1 MVIAKLEPAVRDGD
15 VELVIV
21 LHSDDERSG
30 ARVVRA
36 NLGEPHAGSCDP
48 DGLHVGRI
56 GTSRR
61 ERLDNRLLNHLLE
74 RCRRSARIGHSP
86 REYGHLRH
94 DLRGSPPSHADEREV
109 MAVLLGPERRERFV
123 TTAYLSLC
131 VDRTGA
137 CVALSDAWVDRSWW
151 HVVADPSVDRG

>member
-1 MVIAKLEPAVRDGD
+1 MPAAAIEPAVRDGD

-30 ARVVRA
+30 ARVVWA

-94 DLRGSPPSHADEREV
+94 DLR
-109 MAVLLGPERRERFV
+109 AVSYTHLRAHE
-123 TTAYLSLC
+123 TDSYLVC
-131 VDRTGA
+131 R
-137 CVALSDAWVDRSWW
+137 
-151 HVVADPSVDRG
+151 